1 MSGTASEPAA
11 PWRLQVVLLGFVTIG
26 AFGLVLYGF
35 GAFVSPIRDDT
46 GWSNASISAAFGIAT
61 VVGGVM
67 SLGTGR
73 MLDRVGA
80 QPVMLF
86 ALVTGSVLL
95 IVSSTAEDAWVFV
108 AAWGAGGAIASAG
121 LYYNATMAVTAR
133 ITTPAERPKAY
144 TWLTVIGGLASP
156 IAFPLAG
163 AFVEAW
169 GWRAAIRAMV
179 AFMVVC
185 TVPALIWVRGDREVL
200 AHPPRHDVPGF
211 GDIASAIRSPLVR
224 RWLFA
229 SSAAMAG
236 LVAIQVHHVGAIEA
250 TGVSIGL
257 ASTMAGLRGLLSLP
271 GRAAAATVTS
281 RVGIVNALRVTYV
294 TMTLGT
300 LALVAAGAIVW
311 VWMFVVLTG
320 LAFGSVSPLQGLY
333 SAELYGQRRIGSLL
347 GMQQV
352 VIGAASAIGP
362 FVLGFTID
370 ATGGYTTLLVIA
382 TVLQL
387 IALVSYRQPVDHA
400 AARRSDQPA

>member
-1 MSGTASEPAA
+1 MNHTSTPHAAAA
-11 PWRLQVVLLGFVTIG
+11 PWRLQVVLLGVVTVG
-26 AFGLVLYGF
+26 AFGLILYGF

-46 GWSNASISAAFGIAT
+46 GWSNASISAAFAVST

-80 QPVMLF
+80 QPVMAF
-86 ALVTGSVLL
+86 ALVTGSALL
-95 IVSSTAEDAWVFV
+95 ILSSTVDDARLFV
-108 AAWGAGGAIASAG
+108 VSWGMGGAIASAG

-133 ITTPAERPKAY
+133 ITTPAERPRAY

-179 AFMVVC
+179 GFMIAC
-185 TVPALIWVRGDREVL
+185 TVPALIWVRGDRRVL
-200 AHPPRHDVPGF
+200 ADPDGHAEATGFADV
-211 GDIASAIRSPLVR
+211 ATAIRSPLVR
-224 RWLFA
+224 RWLLA

-236 LVAIQVHHVGAIEA
+236 LIAIQVHHVGAIEA
-250 TGVSIGL
+250 TGVTIGM
-257 ASTMAGLRGLLSLP
+257 ASTMAGIRGLLSLP

-281 RVGIVNALRVTYV
+281 RVGIVNALRLTYV

-300 LALVAAGAIVW
+300 LALVAAGSLAWIW
-311 VWMFVVLTG
+311 VFVVLTG

-352 VIGAASAIGP
+352 VVGAAGAAGP

-370 ATGGYTTLLVIA
+370 ATGGYATLLIA
-382 TVLQL
+382 ATALQL
-387 IALVSYRQPVDHA
+387 IALVSYREPTQRGAD
-400 AARRSDQPA
+400 R